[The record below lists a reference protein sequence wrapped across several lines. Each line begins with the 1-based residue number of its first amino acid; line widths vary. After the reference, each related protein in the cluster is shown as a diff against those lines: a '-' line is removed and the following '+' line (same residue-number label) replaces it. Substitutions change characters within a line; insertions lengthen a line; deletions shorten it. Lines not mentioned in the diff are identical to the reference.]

1 MLCHAANM
9 CFGCLCGAL
18 SGHTAPRSVQQLCT
32 EPPATDCTDDAGG
45 TAATI
50 DANDEFCR
58 QGLRLCVRRRLRLR
72 IQSSCAFAAAGPN
85 ECC

>member
-32 EPPATDCTDDAGG
+32 EPPTTDCTDDAGG

-58 QGLRLCVRRRLRLR
+58 QGLRLCVRRRLRLW